1 MTIPVVIK
9 DLEEA
14 KCLAQEVVT
23 EAGEDFVY
31 ARAGGYCRYFAAD
44 RTPDC
49 LIGRMLAKK
58 GLKAKDLNEKEHGWY
73 VRSLRSEALGV
84 LECDDRT
91 MDFLAILQMYQDQGY
106 SWGEVLQTALR
117 ALPVNEPV
125 DG

>member
-1 MTIPVVIK
+1 MIPIVINN
-9 DLEEA
+9 LEEA

-31 ARAGGYCRYFAAD
+31 VRADGYCRYFAAD
-44 RTPDC
+44 RKPDC
-49 LIGRMLAKK
+49 LIGRMLARK

-91 MDFLAILQMYQDQGY
+91 MDFLAFLQMYQDQGEP
-106 SWGEVLQTALR
+106 WGQVLRR
-117 ALPVNEPV
+117 ALEACPADEP
-125 DG
+125 DAG